1 MKTLYPYFLLLFGC
15 LLWSCA
21 SPTENTEK
29 INIPGLKA
37 PVEILRDQWGINHI
51 YAENQEDLFFAQ
63 GYAAAKDR
71 LFQFELW
78 RRQATGT
85 VAEILGSRA
94 LKRDIGTRLFKYRGD
109 MQDEMNYYHEDGVAI
124 IEAYTH
130 GVNAYID
137 EVLKQPEELPIEFK
151 LLGIAPKK
159 WTPEV
164 VISRHQG
171 LLGNINQEL
180 NIGRAVA
187 TIGPNAVKKLMWFHP
202 REPNITLDPSITKEV
217 LALDILELYQAYRKG
232 IEFEAADL
240 LPKYASKISLLEI
253 PETQIIPDDSHA
265 IGSNNW
271 VISGSKMKDG
281 NTYMANDPHR
291 KIAVPSLRYMVHL
304 NAPGWDVIGGGE
316 PEIPGISIGHNT
328 FGTWGLTVY
337 STDGEDLYIYD
348 INPENHRQYR
358 HNNEWVNMHSITET
372 IQVKDQ
378 ADVEVLLNYS
388 LHGPITLIDTIG
400 LKAYAVKCAWLEP
413 GGAPYLASLRMDQA
427 KSWEEFRAA
436 CNYSHIPGENMIWAD
451 QAGNIGWQAV
461 GIAPIRNNFS
471 GLVPVPGNGTYEWEG
486 YLPIIEKPNTLNPAK
501 GFIATANQN
510 VTPENYT
517 HWNAVGYT
525 WSDPFRGNRID
536 EVLSPHDSL
545 TLEDLTSLQVDYLS
559 LPARALIPMLLKIP
573 FQGRNNK
580 AKSKLKDWDYRLDP
594 HSIEAAI
601 YAAFER
607 ALEQLA
613 HELLVPT
620 EVQSFITRI
629 NLTKLIGWL
638 SEPSSE
644 IFGSIPEKTRT
655 ALLTQAFQRGVE
667 SLTQK
672 LGPDMTQW
680 QYGQAKLKHTYLEH
694 ALGKW
699 VDEKTQKLLNL
710 GPLPR
715 GGNAY
720 TPGSTGSDYQQRSGA
735 SFRMIVNTGDW
746 DATIATNGPGQ
757 SGNPAS
763 PFYNN
768 LFEPWTQDRYFP
780 LYFDRSKIEAVT
792 VHTNI
797 LMPDPK

>member
-1 MKTLYPYFLLLFGC
+1 MKTLHPYSLLLFGC
-15 LLWSCA
+15 LLWSCK
-21 SPTENTEK
+21 SSTENTEK

-71 LFQFELW
+71 LFQFEIW

-85 VAEILGSRA
+85 TAEMLGPRA
-94 LKRDIGTRLFKYRGD
+94 LKRDIGARLFKYRGN

-137 EVLKQPEELPIEFK
+137 EVLKQPEELPIEFE

-378 ADVEVLLNYS
+378 ANVEVLLNYS

-525 WSDPFRGNRID
+525 WSDPFRGNRIN
-536 EVLSPHDSL
+536 EVLFPHDSL

>member
-1 MKTLYPYFLLLFGC
+1 MKTLHPYSLLLFGC
-15 LLWSCA
+15 LLWSCK
-21 SPTENTEK
+21 SSTENTEK

-71 LFQFELW
+71 LFQFEIW

-85 VAEILGSRA
+85 TAEMLGPRA
-94 LKRDIGTRLFKYRGD
+94 LKRDIGARLFKYRGN

-151 LLGIAPKK
+151 LLGLVPQK

-378 ADVEVLLNYS
+378 ANVEVLLNYS

-768 LFEPWTQDRYFP
+768 LFEPWSQDRYFP
-780 LYFDRSKIEAVT
+780 VYFDRSKIEAVT

>member
-1 MKTLYPYFLLLFGC
+1 MKKLSPYSLLFFGC

-29 INIPGLKA
+29 INISGLKA

-71 LFQFELW
+71 LFQFEIW

-137 EVLKQPEELPIEFK
+137 EVLKQPEELPIEFE

-378 ADVEVLLNYS
+378 ANVEVLLNYS

-471 GLVPVPGNGTYEWEG
+471 GLVPVPGDGAYEWDG

>member
-71 LFQFELW
+71 LFQFEIW

-372 IQVKDQ
+372 IQVKDH
-378 ADVEVLLNYS
+378 ANVEVLLNYS

>member
-1 MKTLYPYFLLLFGC
+1 
-15 LLWSCA
+15 
-21 SPTENTEK
+21 
-29 INIPGLKA
+29 
-37 PVEILRDQWGINHI
+37 
-51 YAENQEDLFFAQ
+51 
-63 GYAAAKDR
+63 
-71 LFQFELW
+71 
-78 RRQATGT
+78 
-85 VAEILGSRA
+85 
-94 LKRDIGTRLFKYRGD
+94 

-137 EVLKQPEELPIEFK
+137 EVLKQPEELPIEFE

>member
-1 MKTLYPYFLLLFGC
+1 MKTLHPYSLLLFGC
-15 LLWSCA
+15 LLWSCK
-21 SPTENTEK
+21 SSTENTEK

-71 LFQFELW
+71 LFQFEIW

-85 VAEILGSRA
+85 TAEMLGPRA
-94 LKRDIGTRLFKYRGD
+94 LKRDIGARLFKYRGN

-124 IEAYTH
+124 IDAYTH

-137 EVLKQPEELPIEFK
+137 EVLKQPEELPIEFE

-378 ADVEVLLNYS
+378 ANVEVLLNYS

>member
-1 MKTLYPYFLLLFGC
+1 MKTLHPYSLLLFGC
-15 LLWSCA
+15 LLWSCK
-21 SPTENTEK
+21 SSTENTEK

-71 LFQFELW
+71 LFQFEIW

-85 VAEILGSRA
+85 TAEMLGPRA
-94 LKRDIGTRLFKYRGD
+94 LKRDIGARLFKYRGN

-137 EVLKQPEELPIEFK
+137 EVLKQPEELPIEFE

-217 LALDILELYQAYRKG
+217 LALDILELYQAYREDIK
-232 IEFEAADL
+232 FDATDL

-378 ADVEVLLNYS
+378 ADVEVQLNYS

>member
-1 MKTLYPYFLLLFGC
+1 MKTLHPYSLLLFGC
-15 LLWSCA
+15 LLWSCK
-21 SPTENTEK
+21 SSTENTEK

-71 LFQFELW
+71 LFQFEIW

-85 VAEILGSRA
+85 TAEMLGPRA
-94 LKRDIGTRLFKYRGD
+94 LKRDIGARLFKYRGN

-137 EVLKQPEELPIEFK
+137 EVLKQPEELPIEFE

-217 LALDILELYQAYRKG
+217 LSLDILELYQAYRKG

-378 ADVEVLLNYS
+378 ADVEVQLNYS

-471 GLVPVPGNGTYEWEG
+471 GLVPVPGDGAYEWDG

-699 VDEKTQKLLNL
+699 VDKKTQKLLNL

>member
-1 MKTLYPYFLLLFGC
+1 MKTLHPYSLLLFGC
-15 LLWSCA
+15 LLWSCK
-21 SPTENTEK
+21 SSTENTEK

-71 LFQFELW
+71 LFQFEIW

-85 VAEILGSRA
+85 TAEMLGPRA
-94 LKRDIGTRLFKYRGD
+94 LKRDIGARLFKYRGN

-137 EVLKQPEELPIEFK
+137 EVLKQPEELPIEFE

-378 ADVEVLLNYS
+378 ANVEVLLNYS

>member
-1 MKTLYPYFLLLFGC
+1 
-15 LLWSCA
+15 
-21 SPTENTEK
+21 
-29 INIPGLKA
+29 
-37 PVEILRDQWGINHI
+37 
-51 YAENQEDLFFAQ
+51 
-63 GYAAAKDR
+63 
-71 LFQFELW
+71 
-78 RRQATGT
+78 
-85 VAEILGSRA
+85 
-94 LKRDIGTRLFKYRGD
+94 
-109 MQDEMNYYHEDGVAI
+109 
-124 IEAYTH
+124 
-130 GVNAYID
+130 
-137 EVLKQPEELPIEFK
+137 
-151 LLGIAPKK
+151 
-159 WTPEV
+159 
-164 VISRHQG
+164 
-171 LLGNINQEL
+171 
-180 NIGRAVA
+180 
-187 TIGPNAVKKLMWFHP
+187 
-202 REPNITLDPSITKEV
+202 
-217 LALDILELYQAYRKG
+217 
-232 IEFEAADL
+232 
-240 LPKYASKISLLEI
+240 
-253 PETQIIPDDSHA
+253 
-265 IGSNNW
+265 
-271 VISGSKMKDG
+271 
-281 NTYMANDPHR
+281 
-291 KIAVPSLRYMVHL
+291 
-304 NAPGWDVIGGGE
+304 
-316 PEIPGISIGHNT
+316 
-328 FGTWGLTVY
+328 
-337 STDGEDLYIYD
+337 
-348 INPENHRQYR
+348 
-358 HNNEWVNMHSITET
+358 
-372 IQVKDQ
+372 
-378 ADVEVLLNYS
+378 
-388 LHGPITLIDTIG
+388 

-451 QAGNIGWQAV
+451 KAGNIGWQAV

-471 GLVPVPGNGTYEWEG
+471 GLVPVPGNGTYEWDG
-486 YLPIIEKPNTLNPAK
+486 YLPIIEKPNTFNPAK

-559 LPARALIPMLLKIP
+559 LPARALTPMLLKIP

-580 AKSKLKDWDYRLDP
+580 AKSRLEGWDYRLNAP
-594 HSIEAAI
+594 SIEAAI
-601 YAAFER
+601 YTAFER
-607 ALEQLA
+607 ELERLA
-613 HELLVPT
+613 YEHLVPT

-655 ALLTQAFQRGVE
+655 ALLTKAFQRGVE

-672 LGPDMTQW
+672 LGSDMTQW

-720 TPGSTGSDYQQRSGA
+720 TPGSTGADYQQRSGA

-746 DATIATNGPGQ
+746 DAAIATNGPGQ

-792 VHTNI
+792 VHTNM

>member
-71 LFQFELW
+71 LFQFEIW

-85 VAEILGSRA
+85 TAEMLGPRA
-94 LKRDIGTRLFKYRGD
+94 LKRDIGARLFKYRGN

-137 EVLKQPEELPIEFK
+137 EVLKQPEELPIEFE

-217 LALDILELYQAYRKG
+217 LSLDILELYQAYRKG

-378 ADVEVLLNYS
+378 ANVEVLLNYS

>member
-71 LFQFELW
+71 LFQFEIW

-137 EVLKQPEELPIEFK
+137 EVLKQPEELPIEFE

-378 ADVEVLLNYS
+378 ANVEVLLNYS